1 ALESGDMDYIARQA
15 VEQAG
20 AGADILDINVGHLG
34 IDEKQMM
41 IKVIKKVQ
49 SVCELPLQIDS
60 SDKDVIEA
68 GLRVYNGKAII
79 NSVNGEEKKMREIL
93 PLAKKYGAA
102 VLLLTLDEKGI
113 PEKAEKRFEIAQ
125 KVMDT
130 AIEYGIKKEDIFV
143 DCLTLAS
150 SAQQEIAL
158 ETVKAISMVKEKL
171 GLKTTLGVSN
181 ISFGLPNRELLNSTF
196 MAMALYA
203 GLDMPIINPNIK
215 AMTDTVFAFHQLSGK
230 DKFSGEYLSR
240 FQNEVNKAP
249 QNKLDEGVEYYI
261 SKGLSAQAKEAVREL
276 LQSKSE
282 LEIVE
287 ERLIPALDEVGK
299 NYESGRIFL
308 PQLMQSAEAAKKGF
322 EAISESFAKKGS
334 GDLVKKGPIV
344 IATVKGDVH
353 DIGKNIVKTV
363 LENYGYE
370 VIDLGKDTDID
381 LIVTTAIEKKAKL
394 VGLSALM
401 TTTVVS
407 MRQTIQALKSAG
419 CTVPVVV
426 GGAVLNEKFALE
438 IGADFYA
445 KDAQQTVSI
454 AKRIMG

>member
-1 ALESGDMDYIARQA
+1 
-15 VEQAG
+15 
-20 AGADILDINVGHLG
+20 
-34 IDEKQMM
+34 
-41 IKVIKKVQ
+41 
-49 SVCELPLQIDS
+49 
-60 SDKDVIEA
+60 
-68 GLRVYNGKAII
+68 
-79 NSVNGEEKKMREIL
+79 
-93 PLAKKYGAA
+93 
-102 VLLLTLDEKGI
+102 
-113 PEKAEKRFEIAQ
+113 
-125 KVMDT
+125 
-130 AIEYGIKKEDIFV
+130 
-143 DCLTLAS
+143 
-150 SAQQEIAL
+150 
-158 ETVKAISMVKEKL
+158 VKAISMVKEKL

-249 QNKLDEGVEYYI
+249 QKKLDEGVEYYI